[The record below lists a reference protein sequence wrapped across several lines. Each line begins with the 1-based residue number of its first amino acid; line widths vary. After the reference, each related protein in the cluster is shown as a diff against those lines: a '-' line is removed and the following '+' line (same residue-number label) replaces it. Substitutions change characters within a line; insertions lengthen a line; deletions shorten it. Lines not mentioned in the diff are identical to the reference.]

1 MNETRINTGGASM
14 RLSRWH
20 TRSTVRCPPLVK
32 TRQGLCELYPQLLSH
47 STLCIGAR
55 ELMNFLGRKLHG
67 KFEGEIVRNKLAVP
81 GHQRI
86 RGHDRA
92 GGAQSLRPGS
102 KT

>member
-1 MNETRINTGGASM
+1 
-14 RLSRWH
+14 
-20 TRSTVRCPPLVK
+20 
-32 TRQGLCELYPQLLSH
+32 
-47 STLCIGAR
+47 
-55 ELMNFLGRKLHG
+55 MNFLGRKLHG